1 MSQDINL
8 LPMVGRD
15 APGDRGFTL
24 IELLI
29 MIVILGILASVVVFA
44 VGGVT
49 VRGESS
55 TCVTDERTL
64 ATAIEAY
71 FGQYG
76 TTTIPSG
83 GSGND
88 QFELTLRS
96 AGFIRDVS
104 VNWDVAGDGSLTG
117 QNPAC

>member
-1 MSQDINL
+1 MSSATNVR
-8 LPMVGRD
+8 PAVVGD
-15 APGDRGFTL
+15 VSGDRGFTL

-29 MIVILGILASVVVFA
+29 VIVILGILASVVVFA

-49 VRGESS
+49 DRGESS

-71 FGQYG
+71 FGQYE

-83 GSGND
+83 GAGND
-88 QFELTLRS
+88 QYEVTLRS

-104 VNWDVAGDGSLTG
+104 VNWDVANDGSLTA